1 MGQIVKS
8 FEDLEVWQIGKQLT
22 VMAYR
27 LTGNFPERE
36 IFGLSNQI
44 RRAATSI
51 PGNVAEGF
59 GRYHYADRARF
70 YVNARGS
77 LNEVKSHLL
86 ISEALEFVDR
96 RSLQPALDLGDTL
109 GVKLNNFIA
118 ATRRAQSAPR
128 RRRLDDELQ

>member
-1 MGQIVKS
+1 MGQLVKS
-8 FEDLEVWQIGKQLT
+8 FEDLEVWQLGKQLT

-59 GRYHYADRARF
+59 GRKG
-70 YVNARGS
+70 VSTS
-77 LNEVKSHLL
+77 LS
-86 ISEALEFVDR
+86 
-96 RSLQPALDLGDTL
+96 
-109 GVKLNNFIA
+109 
-118 ATRRAQSAPR
+118 
-128 RRRLDDELQ
+128 